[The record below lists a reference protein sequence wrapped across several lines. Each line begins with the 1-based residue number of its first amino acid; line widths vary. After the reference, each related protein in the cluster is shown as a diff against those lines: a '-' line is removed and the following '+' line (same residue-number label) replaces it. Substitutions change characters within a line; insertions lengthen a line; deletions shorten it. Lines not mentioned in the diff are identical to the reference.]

1 MFQNIARDFENDQ
14 DQSEDVEF
22 NKKRTIK
29 EVIQSY
35 FTKQSIILYVLSF
48 MLSLVGF
55 GKDSGIAP
63 FGIAMIAA
71 VLGNGIPIGI
81 ITILVGIGT
90 FISFG
95 GNQVLNLI
103 LTVLLLAFSILVKA
117 PKYRQEANEKRRI
130 GLRLFLICF
139 LVQAGNMF
147 FRDFFVYD
155 ALVSFMYSVSAYIFY
170 KVFSNSIGLL
180 TRIGEKTVCSIEEVM
195 GASLLVTIAI
205 CALGDT
211 SIFGY
216 SIRNI
221 ACILI
226 VLVMGW
232 KHGIL
237 VGGTAGITIG
247 AVLGIIGDSEPI
259 MIASYAL
266 SGMIAGIFNHFGKIG
281 VILGFIIGNVA
292 LTYCFNG
299 NTQSII
305 MIQEIFLASLGLL
318 AIPKDIGLNIE
329 DMLGNTKLLPTTTG
343 HNLEENK
350 DTIYK
355 LNSMSETISEIAK
368 TYQEAAAT
376 IVEEEE
382 LEKQEEDNKLIF
394 EKELQSN
401 LEGYEENILFEDL
414 YMPEEELI
422 KDIFDKLL
430 QKEKISRKDLLAIF
444 AKHNN
449 YVVGADETY
458 ENDTIEDDIGRMV
471 KVINESYKMSKI
483 NFIWK
488 KKLQENQKA
497 VSNQLE
503 EVSKA
508 IGALA
513 DEIEVPEQDPF
524 KEEKEEIKV
533 LLEQK
538 DIFVNNIN
546 IKKEKTGRL
555 GVTIY
560 TDICENVEKPAC
572 DVKKMGKV
580 VSKILGQNMILQN
593 QVCGLRNKEAQ
604 CTYTYLAEDKQT
616 IQIGVAKATKKDSTM
631 SGDTCIQTRLED
643 GKYLLAISDGMG
655 SGKEARRS
663 SKMAIGMLEKLLSSG
678 FDRDTSLRLINS
690 TLAAYHQEE
699 DMYATLDVGI
709 LDLYAGNLE
718 FIKNAACPTYV
729 KNKRNVQ
736 ILKSIALPTGI
747 LSDMD
752 LVVYDR
758 DLQDG
763 DIIVMCSDGILE
775 SSSEYTNKELWLQF
789 LLEEIETED
798 VQKIADIILQEA
810 IDNDYGIEKDDMTVM
825 VAKIK
830 NKNIR

>member
-1 MFQNIARDFENDQ
+1 MFQNIARDFDDEQNQ
-14 DQSEDVEF
+14 NEDVEF
-22 NKKRTIK
+22 HRKRTIK
-29 EVIQSY
+29 EVIQNC
-35 FTKQSIILYVLSF
+35 FTKQAIIVYVLSF

-55 GKDSGIAP
+55 GKDSSIAP
-63 FGIAMIAA
+63 FGIAMLAA
-71 VLGNGIPIGI
+71 ILGNGIPIGI
-81 ITILVGIGT
+81 STILVGIGT
-90 FISFG
+90 FLSYG
-95 GNQVLNLI
+95 GNSTLNLLLI
-103 LTVLLLAFSILVKA
+103 VLLLTFSILIKA
-117 PKYRQEANEKRRI
+117 PKYQAEANEKRKL
-130 GLRLFLICF
+130 GLRLFVIGF

-147 FRDFFVYD
+147 FRDFLVYD
-155 ALVSFMYSVSAYIFY
+155 LLVSFMYSISAYIFY
-170 KVFSNSIGLL
+170 KIFVNSMSVVTKL
-180 TRIGEKTVCSIEEVM
+180 GEKNVCSIEEVM
-195 GASLLVTIAI
+195 GASLLVTIAL
-205 CALGDT
+205 CALGQT

-216 SIRNI
+216 TLRNI

-247 AVLGIIGDSEPI
+247 AVLGIIGNSEPI

-281 VILGFIIGNVA
+281 VILGFILGNIGI
-292 LTYCFNG
+292 TYCFNG
-299 NTQSII
+299 QTQSII
-305 MIQEIFLASLGLL
+305 MMQEIMIASLGLL
-318 AIPKDIGLNIE
+318 AIPKNIGIDIE
-329 DMLGNTKLLPTTTG
+329 DRIGNTKLLPTSTG

-350 DTIYK
+350 QTIYK
-355 LNSMSETISEIAK
+355 LNSMSETISEIAR

-376 IVEEEE
+376 VVEEEE
-382 LEKQEEDNKLIF
+382 IEKQEQDNESIF
-394 EKELQSN
+394 ERELQNN

-414 YMPEEELI
+414 YTPEEDLL
-422 KDIFDKLL
+422 KDIFTTLL
-430 QKEKISRKDLLAIF
+430 QKEKLSRKDLLSIF

-449 YVVGADETY
+449 YIVGLDDSY
-458 ENDTIEDDIGRMV
+458 VNDSIEDDVGRMV
-471 KVINESYKMSKI
+471 KIINESYKMSKI

-513 DEIEVPEQDPF
+513 DEMETIEEDPF
-524 KEEKEEIKV
+524 AEEQEEIKT

-538 DIFVNNIN
+538 EIFISKVN
-546 IKKEKTGRL
+546 IKKEKTGRME
-555 GVTIY
+555 VTLY
-560 TDICENVEKPAC
+560 TPVCENVEKPTC
-572 DVKKMGKV
+572 DIKKMSKII
-580 VSKILGQNMILQN
+580 SKILEQNMIIQK
-593 QVCGLRNKEAQ
+593 QECGFRNHQTE
-604 CTYTYLAEDKQT
+604 CSYTFLSEDKQT
-616 IQIGVAKATKKDSTM
+616 VQIGVAKATKKGSAM
-631 SGDTCIQTRLED
+631 SGDTCVQTRLAD

-678 FDRDTSLRLINS
+678 FDKDTSLRLINS
-690 TLAAYHQEE
+690 TLTASHQGE
-699 DMYATLDVGI
+699 DMYATLDIGI

-718 FIKNAACPTYV
+718 FIKNAACPTYI

-747 LSDMD
+747 LTDID

-789 LLEEIETED
+789 LLEEIETQD

-810 IDNDYGIEKDDMTVM
+810 IDNDYGVEKDDMTVM

-830 NKNIR
+830 NKA

>member
-1 MFQNIARDFENDQ
+1 MFQNIARDFDEEQNQ
-14 DQSEDVEF
+14 NEDVEF
-22 NKKRTIK
+22 HKKRTIK
-29 EVIQSY
+29 EVIQNG
-35 FTKQSIILYVLSF
+35 FTKQALLLYVLSF

-55 GKDSGIAP
+55 GKDSSIAP

-71 VLGNGIPIGI
+71 ILGNSIPIGI
-81 ITILVGIGT
+81 TTILVTIGT
-90 FISFG
+90 FLSFG
-95 GNQVLNLI
+95 GNSALNLI
-103 LTVLLLAFSILVKA
+103 LIVLLLTVSILIKT
-117 PKYRQEANEKRRI
+117 PKYQAEANEKRKL
-130 GLRLFLICF
+130 GVRLFIACF
-139 LVQAGNMF
+139 LIQAGNMF
-147 FRDFFVYD
+147 FRDFLVYD
-155 ALVSFMYSVSAYIFY
+155 LLISFMYSISAYIFY
-170 KVFSNSIGLL
+170 KVFVNAIGVI
-180 TRIGEKTVCSIEEVM
+180 TKIGEKTVCSIEEVM

-205 CALGDT
+205 CALGET

-216 SIRNI
+216 TLRNI

-247 AVLGIIGDSEPI
+247 AVLGIIGNSEPI

-281 VILGFIIGNVA
+281 VILGFIIGNIA
-292 LTYCFNG
+292 ITYCFNG

-305 MIQEIFLASLGLL
+305 MMQEILIASLGLL
-318 AIPKDIGLNIE
+318 AIPKNIGIDIE
-329 DMLGNTKLLPTTTG
+329 DMIGNTKLLPTTTG

-350 DTIYK
+350 ETIYK
-355 LNSMSETISEIAK
+355 LNSMSETISQIAR

-376 IVEEEE
+376 VVEDEE
-382 LEKQEEDNKLIF
+382 LEKQEQDNEKIF
-394 EKELQSN
+394 ERELQNN
-401 LEGYEENILFEDL
+401 LEGNEENILFEDL
-414 YMPEEELI
+414 YSPEEGLL
-422 KDIFDKLL
+422 KDIFMTLL
-430 QKEKISRKDLLAIF
+430 QKEKLTRKNLLDIF

-449 YVVGADETY
+449 YIVGIDETY
-458 ENDTIEDDIGRMV
+458 ANDSIEDDIGRMV
-471 KVINESYKMSKI
+471 KIINESYKMSKI

-513 DEIEVPEQDPF
+513 NEIEIPEEDLF
-524 KEEKEEIKV
+524 VEEKEEIKT

-538 DIFVNNIN
+538 DIFIKDIH
-546 IKKEKTGRL
+546 IKKEKTGRMEATL
-555 GVTIY
+555 Y
-560 TDICENVEKPAC
+560 TNVCENVENPSC
-572 DVKKMGKV
+572 DVKKMGKII
-580 VSKILGQNMILQN
+580 SKILEQNMVLQN
-593 QVCGLRNKEAQ
+593 QVCGIRNHIDQ
-604 CTYTYLAEDKQT
+604 CSYTYLAEDKQT
-616 IQIGVAKATKKDSTM
+616 IQIGVARATKKDSPM
-631 SGDTCIQTRLED
+631 SGDTCIQTRLAD

-655 SGKEARRS
+655 SGKEARKS

-678 FDRDTSLRLINS
+678 FDKDTSLRLINS
-690 TLAAYHQEE
+690 TLAAAHQGE
-699 DMYATLDVGI
+699 DMYATLDIGI

-718 FIKNAACPTYV
+718 FIKNAACPTYI

-747 LSDMD
+747 INDID

-775 SSSEYTNKELWLQF
+775 SSTEYTNKELWLQF
-789 LLEEIETED
+789 LLEEIETQD

-810 IDNDYGIEKDDMTVM
+810 IDNDYGVEKDDMTVM

-830 NKNIR
+830 NKA